1 MASFLL
7 EDLAAMMQFTRI
19 LDFNDAKYLLSSAKS
34 TNHKMD
40 FEKASL
46 AFQICVHDFIAKY
59 LFFTFYFIFNNFTF
73 TCFIHSFF
81 VFIMGY

>member
-46 AFQICVHDFIAKY
+46 ASQICAHDFIA
-59 LFFTFYFIFNNFTF
+59 
-73 TCFIHSFF
+73 
-81 VFIMGY
+81 